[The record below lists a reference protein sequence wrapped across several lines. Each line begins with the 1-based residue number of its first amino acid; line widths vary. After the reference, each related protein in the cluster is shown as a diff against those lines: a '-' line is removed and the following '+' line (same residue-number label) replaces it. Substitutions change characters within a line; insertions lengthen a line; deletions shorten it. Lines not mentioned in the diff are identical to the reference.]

1 MIDMKLY
8 ESLNT
13 DERIGYL
20 RMIETEARGLRRVL
34 QRQRAASQPI
44 NAETLEQQVQTVAS
58 RYNDM
63 VTGRRAARQMAE
75 EKTEKGKLDVE

>member
-1 MIDMKLY
+1 MNELY
-8 ESLNT
+8 EKLNVA
-13 DERIGYL
+13 EKIEYL
-20 RMIETEARGLRRVL
+20 MLKEKELRNLRRVL

-44 NAETLEQQVQTVAS
+44 NVEVLEQQVQTVAS

-63 VTGRRAARQMAE
+63 VTERRAAQQMAE